1 MLKNRDSAPFHERQL
16 RVHTYGDGMESA
28 MGLDGVGCA
37 ADPGRGAMM
46 EASDDDGMN
55 PGEVGEDVKG
65 RGTTESGGGGPSGS
79 LPAF

>member
-1 MLKNRDSAPFHERQL
+1 MR
-16 RVHTYGDGMESA
+16 
-28 MGLDGVGCA
+28 
-37 ADPGRGAMM
+37 GRSREG
-46 EASDDDGMN
+46 SDDDGMN